1 MSEILDWLTQYS
13 PPIVLLIALGA
24 GLLWAAKLVI
34 ERSIESGFDA
44 QSKRLEM
51 ALTRRSAFEE
61 KVLLERFERINGFN
75 EKLMRVM
82 TNLNRM
88 RSGQPV
94 PQDITKHGEIV
105 PLTEIFEELEV
116 HRLVLGGDFYRLFL
130 AQSQLAL
137 KVANERSAE
146 ERARYVEEWY
156 RLQEEVR
163 LAIEEAFGISKIRW

>member
-1 MSEILDWLTQYS
+1 MTQLLDWLTQYS

-24 GLLWAAKLVI
+24 AFLWVAKVI
-34 ERSIESGFDA
+34 LERSIASGFAA

-105 PLTEIFEELEV
+105 PLTEVFEELEV
-116 HRLVLGGDFYRLFL
+116 HRLMLGGEFYGLFL

-146 ERARYVEEWY
+146 NLARHVEEWY
-156 RLQEEVR
+156 RLQEEIRSAV
-163 LAIEEAFGISKIRW
+163 EEAFGISRIRW